1 MSAPLT
7 ITVDGVPVAKGRAK
21 SSYVNGHVM
30 HYTPAKTRN
39 YENWVRMCGVQAM
52 NLAGRSTMEDALDLT
67 VIAHV
72 PIPSSWSGKRQRMAA
87 AGEIKPTK
95 RPDLDNFLKAA
106 KDALN
111 GIVWRDDSQ
120 IVNLSARKVYGE
132 HPKLVITV
140 EPIRSA

>member
-1 MSAPLT
+1 MVAPLH
-7 ITVDGVPVAKGRAK
+7 IIVDGTPVAKGRPK
-21 SSYVNGHVM
+21 FSTINGHARAI
-30 HYTPAKTRN
+30 TPAKTRN

-52 NLAGRSTMEDALDLT
+52 NLAGRSTMDEAIDLKL
-67 VIAHV
+67 IAHV
-72 PIPSSWSGKRQRMAA
+72 PIPSSWSKKRQIKAA
-87 AGEIKPTK
+87 LGEIHPTK

-120 IVNLSARKVYGE
+120 IVNISARKVYGE
-132 HPKLVITV
+132 TPKLVITV

>member
-1 MSAPLT
+1 MAAPLT
-7 ITVDGVPVAKGRAK
+7 ITVDGVPVAKGRARHTTI
-21 SSYVNGHVM
+21 NGFSRA
-30 HYTPAKTRN
+30 YTPAKTRN
-39 YENWVRMCGVQAM
+39 YENWVRMCGVQEM
-52 NLAGRSTMEDALDLT
+52 SRTGRSTMEDALDLT
-67 VIAHV
+67 VVAHV